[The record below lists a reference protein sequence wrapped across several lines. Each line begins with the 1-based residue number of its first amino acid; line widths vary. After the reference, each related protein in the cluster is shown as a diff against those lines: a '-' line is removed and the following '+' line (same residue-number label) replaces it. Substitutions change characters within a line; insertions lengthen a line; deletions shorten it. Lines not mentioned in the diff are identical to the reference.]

1 MKGIQIMEQPK
12 SPPAREISGA
22 PDTVDQAAVREKYR
36 KITLQLIETGRTITT
51 MESCTAGQVASL
63 ITDTEGSS
71 AVLQGAF
78 VTYSNRAKVRMGVP
92 ADTIAAFGVYSA
104 ETATAMARA
113 CREIYSTDYGVGI
126 TGTFGN
132 ADPNNADSAP
142 GEVWFA
148 IDGAEGA
155 QAWHCAVP
163 PQPSRLAYKLYMAD
177 VIADR
182 LLALM

>member
-1 MKGIQIMEQPK
+1 MKIMK
-12 SPPAREISGA
+12 RLPALEISGA
-22 PDTVDQAAVREKYR
+22 PGTVGREAVWEKYR
-36 KITLQLIETGRTITT
+36 RITLRLIEAGATITT

-71 AVLQGAF
+71 AVLHGAF
-78 VTYSNRAKVRMGVP
+78 VTYSNHAKARMGVP
-92 ADTIAAFGVYSA
+92 TETIDTFGVYSA
-104 ETATAMARA
+104 ETAAAMART
-113 CREIYSTDYGVGI
+113 CRDIYSADYGVGV

-132 ADPNNADSAP
+132 VDPNNVDSVP
-142 GEVWFA
+142 GEVYFA
-148 IDGAEGA
+148 VDSARGT

-182 LLALM
+182 LLALL

>member
-1 MKGIQIMEQPK
+1 MKVMNRL
-12 SPPAREISGA
+12 PAREISGA
-22 PDTVDQAAVREKYR
+22 PGTVGREAVWEKYR
-36 KITLQLIETGRTITT
+36 RITLRLIEAGATITT

-78 VTYSNRAKVRMGVP
+78 VTYANQAKVRMGVP
-92 ADTIAAFGVYSA
+92 AETIEAFGVYSA
-104 ETATAMARA
+104 ETAAAMART
-113 CREIYSTDYGVGI
+113 CRDIYSADYGIGV

-132 ADPNNADSAP
+132 VDPNNADSVP
-142 GEVWFA
+142 GEVYFA
-148 IDGAEGA
+148 VDSARGT

-182 LLALM
+182 LLALL